1 MSYRGRVK
9 NGVVEFE
16 DGVRPPEGAVVRVE
30 PVESATEFDI
40 SAADEYIRR
49 MLALAGTAGPGLPSD
64 LARNLDHYLYGTPK
78 R

>member
-16 DGVRPPEGAVVRVE
+16 GGLRPPEGAVVRVE
-30 PVESATEFDI
+30 PVESAAEFDA

-49 MLALAGTAGPGLPSD
+49 MLALAGTAEGLPAD
-64 LARNLDHYLYGTPK
+64 LARNHDHYIHGAPK
-78 R
+78 K